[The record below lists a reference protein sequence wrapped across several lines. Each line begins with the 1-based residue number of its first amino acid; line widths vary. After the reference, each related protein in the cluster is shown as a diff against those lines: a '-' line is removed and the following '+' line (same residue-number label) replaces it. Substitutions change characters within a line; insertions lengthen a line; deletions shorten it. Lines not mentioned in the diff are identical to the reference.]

1 MWQRIIIESLKAAA
15 VLFSDL
21 EENEKR
27 KRLLEMA
34 MDLWENIDPTPDLDL
49 DDEIVE
55 IIMAH
60 VIDWIVEKTDEL
72 IEHVN

>member
-1 MWQRIIIESLKAAA
+1 MWNKMVVESLKVAS

-21 EENEKR
+21 EEEEKK

-34 MDLWENIDPTPDLDL
+34 MDLWENIDPTPSFEL

-55 IIMAH
+55 VIMSH
-60 VIDWIVEKTDEL
+60 VIDWIVETTEDLVK
-72 IEHVN
+72 N